1 MSLRTVDLEHPSFP
15 GAQYDAYRTVH
26 PLCKDI
32 PYGLDAQSKFLA
44 RNLQFL
50 EALHD
55 SDDKKRPGMIWGIQV
70 SGTSNQSESVPPSN
84 WVQHAGTKSES
95 CSPAM

>member
-1 MSLRTVDLEHPSFP
+1 MV
-15 GAQYDAYRTVH
+15 

-50 EALHD
+50 EALRT
-55 SDDKKRPGMIWGIQV
+55 DKKRPGMIQWASRCLARPI
-70 SGTSNQSESVPPSN
+70 
-84 WVQHAGTKSES
+84 
-95 CSPAM
+95 